1 LTIAE
6 RRAALWRASL
16 WGGGGFWTIVVA
28 GSGAF
33 VYGASQRDI
42 LVMAGGPVLVAL
54 LVVVAAFAIAH
65 RRAAQRFF
73 FGFARSLGLAYVEK
87 TRLLPLTPLLGAGD
101 RRWVRHWMQGDLGDG
116 LGGGLGHFVWQ
127 ETKDDDD
134 AGGIIAREHHRYTVC
149 VIHLEESMRLFPG
162 GMCLQPRRGIFPG
175 HSDWLEGR
183 AERRVK
189 LESTAFNERYELHVW
204 QELDEIVLRRLF
216 APKLV
221 SWFANHPL
229 IPGMELRGG
238 TLVVFVERAIDDEG
252 NLVFLLDAAR
262 HVAEAV
268 RREVA
273 EESRRPGQASPAAAS
288 ASSWPR

>member
-6 RRAALWRASL
+6 RRVALWRASL

-28 GSGAF
+28 GSGVF

-42 LVMAGGPVLVAL
+42 VVMAGGPVVVAILVAA
-54 LVVVAAFAIAH
+54 AAFAISH
-65 RRAAQRFF
+65 RRAARRFF
-73 FGFARSLGLAYVEK
+73 FGFARSLGLFYAER

-101 RRWVRHWMQGDLGDG
+101 RRWVEHWMQGDLGDG
-116 LGGGLGHFVWQ
+116 LGGGLGHLVWQ
-127 ETKDDDD
+127 ERKDDDL
-134 AGGIIAREHHRYTVC
+134 GGVIAREHHRYTVC
-149 VIHLEESMRLFPG
+149 VIELEESMTLFRG
-162 GMCLQPRRGIFPG
+162 GMCLHPRRGIFPA

-183 AERRVK
+183 ANRKVK
-189 LESTAFNERYELHVW
+189 LESTAFNERYELRVW

-216 APKLV
+216 APRLV

-229 IPGMELRGG
+229 TPGMELRGG
-238 TLVVFVERAIDDEG
+238 TLVVFVERALDDEG

-273 EESRRPGQASPAAAS
+273 EESRRVVQASPAAAS
-288 ASSWPR
+288 ASS